1 MDVMQARFVYEV
13 QRAGERAAA
22 QFDFPDEGVTRVPEV
37 VPPRTYR
44 WRHAFAGA
52 LRHLAER
59 LDVPAPRP
67 A

>member
-13 QRAGERAAA
+13 QRAGKRAAA
-22 QFDFPDEGVTRVPEV
+22 QFDFPDVVTRAPEAV
-37 VPPRTYR
+37 TPRSHR